1 MAYTPTPVDRAGD
14 AIRQVTSIVIAAQLI
29 DSGSSLSSE
38 QDTRNLVAELL
49 AAAEFL
55 GKIGQDAIEEVEAAI
70 SLINSPTMMG

>member
-1 MAYTPTPVDRAGD
+1 MAYKPTPVDRAGD

-55 GKIGQDAIEEVEAAI
+55 GKLGQDAIEEVEAAI